1 MTSFV
6 VVHFDHTLPGSEG
19 MADIIL
25 IGAGS
30 QAKAIISAVR
40 LLGMKV
46 FAIYDDD
53 CARWGQLISGVPIV
67 GSLALA
73 PSSGLPGVLGFDEP
87 QRRKAVA
94 RNLDVRWTT
103 VIHPKA
109 FLDPSASVG
118 AGSVVLEGVVAQAD
132 VDVRQH
138 VVVSANVT
146 ISHDSVVEDFVQLWT
161 GVVLAG
167 TVHIG
172 EGACLETGAS

>member
-1 MTSFV
+1 
-6 VVHFDHTLPGSEG
+6 

-30 QAKAIISAVR
+30 QAKAIVSAAR
-40 LLGMKV
+40 LSGMNV
-46 FAIYDDD
+46 CAIYDDD

-73 PSSGLPGVLGFDEP
+73 PSSGLPGILGFDAP

-94 RNLDVRWTT
+94 RSLDVRWTT
-103 VIHPKA
+103 VVHPKA

-118 AGSVVLEGVVAQAD
+118 AGSVILEGVVAQAD

-146 ISHDSVVEDFVQLWT
+146 ISHDAVVEDFAQLWA

-167 TVHIG
+167 SVRIG
-172 EGACLETGAS
+172 EGSCLETGALVIPNIRIAPGRSLGHAP

>member
-1 MTSFV
+1 M
-6 VVHFDHTLPGSEG
+6 
-19 MADIIL
+19 
-25 IGAGS
+25 
-30 QAKAIISAVR
+30 
-40 LLGMKV
+40 
-46 FAIYDDD
+46 
-53 CARWGQLISGVPIV
+53 GQLISGVPIV

-132 VDVRQH
+132 VDVRRQCGRFGQRH
-138 VVVSANVT
+138 EF
-146 ISHDSVVEDFVQLWT
+146 HHSVVEDFVPLWT
-161 GVVLAG
+161 GWSCQG

-172 EGACLETGAS
+172 EGACLETRALVIPNMHVGAWTLVGPRRIVIRDVPENAHVEGLPARPVAGVWPLASRQIQILRAP